1 MSPRK
6 WLQRIEDILSCIH
19 NIQTFI
25 KGMTLAGFEENP
37 MAVRAVAFELVTMGE
52 AARVVPAEIQQRF
65 PEIPW
70 NKMQLIRN
78 VVVHEYFRIDEQII
92 WKTCQEDLPPL
103 VPLLEKMLKSEKL
116 AGETTSDS

>member
-1 MSPRK
+1 MSPRN
-6 WLQRIEDILSCIH
+6 WLKRIEDILSCIR

-25 KGMTLAGFEENP
+25 RGMTLASFEENP
-37 MAVRAVAFELVTMGE
+37 MALRAVAFELVTMGE
-52 AARVVPAEIQQRF
+52 AARAVPAEVQQRF

-70 NKMQLIRN
+70 DKMQLIRN

-103 VPLLEKMLKSEKL
+103 VPLLEKVLNSEKQ
-116 AGETTSDS
+116 AGEGPIDS

>member
-6 WLQRIEDILSCIH
+6 WLQRIEDILSCIR
-19 NIQTFI
+19 NIQTFT

-52 AARVVPAEIQQRF
+52 AARAVPAEVQQRF
-65 PEIPW
+65 PEVPW
-70 NKMQLIRN
+70 DKMQLIRN

-103 VPLLEKMLKSEKL
+103 VPLLENMLNSERQ
-116 AGETTSDS
+116 AGEGPIDS